1 MKRNNQSSYNF
12 VIRERDGMVKKKIGK
27 IGKIGYKKKDNQED
41 EENGLRDVIEN
52 RKIKSNRIIEMSR
65 PPIASIKNI
74 KRGVSMEYEKVV
86 LAQKNFTM
94 LL

>member
-1 MKRNNQSSYNF
+1 M
-12 VIRERDGMVKKKIGK
+12 
-27 IGKIGYKKKDNQED
+27 
-41 EENGLRDVIEN
+41 EN

>member
-1 MKRNNQSSYNF
+1 M
-12 VIRERDGMVKKKIGK
+12 
-27 IGKIGYKKKDNQED
+27 
-41 EENGLRDVIEN
+41 IEL
-52 RKIKSNRIIEMSR
+52 SR

-74 KRGVSMEYEKVV
+74 KRGISVEYDKVV

>member
-1 MKRNNQSSYNF
+1 
-12 VIRERDGMVKKKIGK
+12 
-27 IGKIGYKKKDNQED
+27 
-41 EENGLRDVIEN
+41 
-52 RKIKSNRIIEMSR
+52 MSR